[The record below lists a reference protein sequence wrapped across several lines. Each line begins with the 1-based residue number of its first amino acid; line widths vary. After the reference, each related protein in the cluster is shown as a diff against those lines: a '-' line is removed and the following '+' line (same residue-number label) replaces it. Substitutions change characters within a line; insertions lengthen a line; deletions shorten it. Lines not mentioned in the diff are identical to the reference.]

1 MCSVS
6 IVSFYYLSSS
16 LSSGLGTHCSTFLSR
31 IHPLSMPWERSCDGF
46 WLKVALYRCSISMV
60 SFYYVSVSVISANS
74 SLRSIQS
81 QRSVSVVPR
90 FPRSVLAFQ
99 FSLFPVYRSRISF
112 YVSGTDTLS
121 LFQVLHPLFVFNLVS
136 VATSQ

>member
-6 IVSFYYLSSS
+6 IVFFYYLSSS
-16 LSSGLGTHCSTFLSR
+16 LSSGLGTHCSTLSR

-74 SLRSIQS
+74 SPRSIHF
-81 QRSVSVVPR
+81 QRSVSVVSQ
-90 FPRSVLAFQ
+90 FPRSVSAFQ
-99 FSLFPVYRSRISF
+99 SSVFQFYHSRICYSTFSVPIPCRLHFQSFVYSLFP
-112 YVSGTDTLS
+112 
-121 LFQVLHPLFVFNLVS
+121 LVS
-136 VATSQ
+136 VTTSL